1 MANPKQVREILIDVS
16 KEAVISELKNIND
29 ILLKDFR
36 YNYDRATTEAVVYLI
51 SERISE
57 LEGEYDVSE

>member
-1 MANPKQVREILIDVS
+1 MASPKQVREILIDVS
-16 KEAVISELKNIND
+16 KDATISELKNIKE

-36 YNYDRATTEAVVYLI
+36 YNYDRATMEAVVYLI

-57 LEGEYDVSE
+57 LEGEYETN